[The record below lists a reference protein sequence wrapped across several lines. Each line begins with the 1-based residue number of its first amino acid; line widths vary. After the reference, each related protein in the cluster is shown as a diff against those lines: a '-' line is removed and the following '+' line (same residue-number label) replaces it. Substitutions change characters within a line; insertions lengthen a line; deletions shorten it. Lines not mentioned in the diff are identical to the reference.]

1 MRSGGDTVPVYIWT
15 LERDREQSLFWLVA
29 VVGAGGVGWG
39 AGVTLWLHPPQC
51 IIYLSSTMFKKSI
64 GYRLALPLVV
74 SEFSV

>member
-1 MRSGGDTVPVYIWT
+1 MGEILYIWT

-29 VVGAGGVGWG
+29 VAGAGGGGVGSG
-39 AGVTLWLHPPQC
+39 GYNMVTPSSMYYS
-51 IIYLSSTMFKKSI
+51 IYLSSTMFKKSI